1 MAREKTKSSNG
12 PISGEEVFLVRKVG
26 PNSRRSKDS
35 MEDKELAA
43 RNDNF
48 CVEAFLEGKRSS
60 EKRRYPPRLY
70 LEGKSPLERRSMH
83 HNYTLHNF
91 GTLKDNN
98 GDDIYNDICDN
109 SQVGMI

>member
-1 MAREKTKSSNG
+1 MCL
-12 PISGEEVFLVRKVG
+12 F
-26 PNSRRSKDS
+26 DS
-35 MEDKELAA
+35 CANMWL
-43 RNDNF
+43 
-48 CVEAFLEGKRSS
+48 GS
-60 EKRRYPPRLY
+60 EKRRYPPTLY